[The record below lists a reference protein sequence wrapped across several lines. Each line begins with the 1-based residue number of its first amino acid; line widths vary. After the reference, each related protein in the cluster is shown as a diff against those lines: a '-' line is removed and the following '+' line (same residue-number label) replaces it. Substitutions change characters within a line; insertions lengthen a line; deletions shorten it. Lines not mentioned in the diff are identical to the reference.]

1 MNATEHMKQRMAQRG
16 INREMVNLVLDFG
29 TPKHDKFILSRDEA
43 QEQLRELQQAMR
55 VLKKILDKGGVTV
68 VTEGDALITTY
79 NCNSRR
85 H

>member
-16 INREMVNLVLDFG
+16 INREMVDLVLDFG
-29 TPKHDKFILSRDEA
+29 TPKQDKFILGRDEA
-43 QEQLRELQQAMR
+43 QEQLRELQHAMR

>member
-1 MNATEHMKQRMAQRG
+1 MNATEHMKQRIAQRG

-29 TPKHDKFILSRDEA
+29 TPKQDKFILSRDEA

>member
-1 MNATEHMKQRMAQRG
+1 MNATEHMKQRMTQRG
-16 INREMVNLVLDFG
+16 INREMVNLVLDLG
-29 TPKHDKFILSRDEA
+29 TPNQDKFTLNRDEA

-68 VTEGDALITTY
+68 VTEGEALITTY